1 MFPSKIQG
9 KYQQAIHLWLKE
21 THPENNISSSQQSVK
36 YVLYAKKTMN
46 VSCSLPL
53 YILLKCMY
61 NRIVSIVLAFYFVT

>member
-36 YVLYAKKTMN
+36 YVLYAKKNYECVML
-46 VSCSLPL
+46 SPPL
-53 YILLKCMY
+53 YF
-61 NRIVSIVLAFYFVT
+61 A